1 MHFASGKAIHRRTF
15 LRGMGAAV
23 ALPYLD
29 AMEPAFRT
37 YAKGGRG
44 AAAAGKTRF
53 VCMETVHGV
62 AGSNTW
68 GASKHL
74 WAPAGVGRSFDL
86 SPESALSP
94 LEPWRK
100 YLTIV
105 SNTDVRMAEAF
116 EGPEIGGDHF
126 RSSAVFLTQS
136 HPKQTQGSDVYV
148 GTSIDQLVARKFG
161 GDTALPS
168 MQLCIED
175 LDRGGGCEYNYACA
189 YTDTISWASPTEP
202 LPMIRDPRVAFDL
215 LFGAGA
221 NHADRA
227 VRRKA
232 NQSILDWIVGDIAG
246 LKRELGA
253 GDRQRIDKYMEDV
266 RELERR
272 IQAVEKRNSSGE
284 QREIPEAPLGVPD
297 SFAEHMKLMF
307 DVQVLAFQSDM
318 TRVIS
323 FKTSRDAST
332 RQFPESGTD
341 KTFHPAS
348 HHGGRESAILDYNK
362 INRYHVSLIPYFL
375 ERLKETMDGD
385 SNLLDQTVI
394 MYGSPMADGNIHNH
408 RRCPLIF
415 LGHGNGALPGDLHL
429 RAPDGTPMANAFLSL
444 LHEFG
449 VNDVKSF
456 GDSTG
461 EFVLHA
467 PRGAAPVAAQQR

>member
-44 AAAAGKTRF
+44 AAAAAKTRF

-62 AGSNTW
+62 AGSNSW

-74 WAPAGVGRSFDL
+74 WAPAGVGRQFEL
-86 SPESALSP
+86 APESALSP

-148 GTSIDQLVARKFG
+148 GTSIDQLIARKFG

-168 MQLCIED
+168 MQLCMED

>member
-1 MHFASGKAIHRRTF
+1 MHVASGTAIPRRSF
-15 LRGMGAAV
+15 LQGMGALV

-29 AMEPAFRT
+29 AMEPAFR
-37 YAKGGRG
+37 GVGRLGRG
-44 AAAAGKTRF
+44 AASAAPKTRF

-62 AGSNTW
+62 AGSNAW
-68 GASKHL
+68 GASKNL
-74 WAPAGVGRSFDL
+74 WAPAGVGRDFAL
-86 SPESALSP
+86 NPEGALAP
-94 LEPWRK
+94 LDAWRQ

-116 EGPEIGGDHF
+116 DAPEIGGDHF

-148 GTSIDQLVARKFG
+148 GTSIDQLVARRLG
-161 GDTALPS
+161 GQTALPS
-168 MQLCIED
+168 LQLCIED

-189 YTDTISWASPTEP
+189 YTDTISWAGPTEP

-221 NHADRA
+221 NNADRA
-227 VRRKA
+227 TRRQA
-232 NQSILDWIVGDIAG
+232 NRSILDWITGETAA
-246 LKRELGA
+246 LKRTLGPS
-253 GDRQRIDKYMEDV
+253 DRVRLDKYLYDV

-272 IQAVEKRNSSGE
+272 IQAVEARNRSGE
-284 QREIPEAPLGVPD
+284 EREIPEAPLGVPD

-318 TRVIS
+318 TRVTA

-375 ERLKETMDGD
+375 ERLKETHDEGG
-385 SNLLDQTVI
+385 NLLDQTVI
-394 MYGSPMADGNIHNH
+394 VYGSPMADGNIHNH
-408 RRCPLIF
+408 RRCPLIM
-415 LGHGNGALPGDLHL
+415 LGHGNGVLEGNLHL
-429 RAPDGTPMANAFLSL
+429 KAPEGTPMANAFLSL
-444 LHEFG
+444 LHGFG
-449 VNDVKSF
+449 HDDVASF

-461 EFVLHA
+461 EFALRP
-467 PRGAAPVAAQQR
+467 PRA